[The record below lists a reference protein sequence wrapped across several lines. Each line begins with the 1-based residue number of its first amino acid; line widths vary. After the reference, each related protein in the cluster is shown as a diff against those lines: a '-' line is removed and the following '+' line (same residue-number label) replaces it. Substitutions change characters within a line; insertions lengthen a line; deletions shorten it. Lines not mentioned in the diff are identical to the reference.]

1 VPAGSLRYCLATF
14 HGAFSGRADL
24 PDEGIGRL
32 RARGGKLGEAT
43 LEELDAIWEEIKKDS
58 RS

>member
-1 VPAGSLRYCLATF
+1 ME
-14 HGAFSGRADL
+14 D
-24 PDEGIGRL
+24 RL

-43 LEELDAIWEEIKKDS
+43 REELDAIWEKIKKGS

>member
-1 VPAGSLRYCLATF
+1 
-14 HGAFSGRADL
+14 
-24 PDEGIGRL
+24 L
-32 RARGGKLGEAT
+32 RARGGKLGGAN